1 MASELPN
8 EVLDLIFD
16 VMDVNNLAHYP
27 SLAAPF
33 TNWRTNSST
42 RMTLLTQPRLSLR
55 VEQLTVDFLSPINSN
70 ARALLAYNG
79 RATIPNIVGLDKELF
94 ETWIWCLGFQLD
106 FDREDR
112 SSIVYNALTTLIL
125 SQLQNLHM
133 LCLNYAAFSMP
144 ARSESKPPDLM
155 RPL

>member
-16 VMDVNNLAHYP
+16 
-27 SLAAPF
+27 
-33 TNWRTNSST
+33 
-42 RMTLLTQPRLSLR
+42 
-55 VEQLTVDFLSPINSN
+55 EQLTVDFLSPFNSN
-70 ARALLAYNG
+70 ARDLLAYNG

-112 SSIVYNALTTLIL
+112 LSIVHNALTTLIL

-155 RPL
+155 RPNLVTVLQTRHLELRNLLK